1 MWNRFSL
8 SPLDDE
14 YDEYDEADDNAMD
27 TSAEQSKTQQSTNP
41 SFLRF
46 PSGNISILN
55 EGKRSESPL
64 LEVASKPLETTQANE
79 NETPPIEEG
88 LTRDQLVEK
97 VMSFFPEYT
106 PEGILRFSS
115 LLGPGRQSSLP
126 RLWEGCRKPK
136 PSRKPPE
143 ERIDP
148 NDWTFDFAPTPS
160 ADMLDDDT
168 VDFMA
173 PVDSAHAL
181 GKVGGVSIVVDEMT
195 SEWRFGPAKYW
206 YDLFGFPEDGKG
218 FDYGF
223 RMKVYIIVY
232 IIVYFCV

>member
-1 MWNRFSL
+1 MSLVWNHFFL
-8 SPLDDE
+8 SPLDND
-14 YDEYDEADDNAMD
+14 YDEYDETDDTAMD
-27 TSAEQSKTQQSTNP
+27 TSTEQSTNP
-41 SFLRF
+41 SFLHF
-46 PSGNISILN
+46 PSGNSSILV
-55 EGKRSESPL
+55 EGERSEPPL
-64 LEVASKPLETTQANE
+64 QEVASKPHETTQANE

-88 LTRDQLVEK
+88 LTREQLVEK
-97 VMSFFPEYT
+97 VKSFFPEYT

-115 LLGPGRQSSLP
+115 LLQSGKLSSMP

-136 PSRKPPE
+136 PKRKPPE
-143 ERIDP
+143 ERINP
-148 NDWTFDFAPTPS
+148 NDWTFDFAPPPS

-168 VDFMA
+168 VGFLA
-173 PVDSAHAL
+173 PVDSAHIP

-223 RMKVYIIVY
+223 RMKVHIHMYMLLKSVH
-232 IIVYFCV
+232 V